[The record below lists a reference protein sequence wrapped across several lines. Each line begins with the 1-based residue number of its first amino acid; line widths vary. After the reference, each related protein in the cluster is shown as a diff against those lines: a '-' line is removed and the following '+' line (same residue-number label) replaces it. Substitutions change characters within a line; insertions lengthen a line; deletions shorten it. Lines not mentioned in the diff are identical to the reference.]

1 MMTLALPI
9 PMQKKSLSFFYVPY
23 NIGSGYVNYSGSIK
37 LRLTDSVMTFRE
49 QIYEK
54 FKTNIA
60 QYTITKVNNNE
71 FTRFFPLSNSCEEL
85 TNEDL
90 GRVILCYEI
99 DPLLNPGFK
108 NIKGAIDKKD
118 SNNGVDESYI
128 RLNCGVATLT
138 K

>member
-1 MMTLALPI
+1 MA
-9 PMQKKSLSFFYVPY
+9 
-23 NIGSGYVNYSGSIK
+23 
-37 LRLTDSVMTFRE
+37 FRE
-49 QIYEK
+49 SIFEK

-99 DPLLNPGFK
+99 DPKLNPRFENFK
-108 NIKGAIDKKD
+108 GLIDKKD
-118 SNNGVDESYI
+118 SNNGVSENFI
-128 RLNCGVATLT
+128 RLNCGIATLT

>member
-1 MMTLALPI
+1 
-9 PMQKKSLSFFYVPY
+9 
-23 NIGSGYVNYSGSIK
+23 
-37 LRLTDSVMTFRE
+37 LT
-49 QIYEK
+49 
-54 FKTNIA
+54 
-60 QYTITKVNNNE
+60 
-71 FTRFFPLSNSCEEL
+71 NSCEEL